1 MPNHVPPEEILA
13 DYASG
18 ATSPGVAL
26 LVASHLTHAPG
37 SRARV
42 REFEEVGGVL
52 LADETSA
59 EMSPDAL
66 DKAMALLDGIPQDE
80 WTQVAPGTEDGPLP
94 RPLLDR
100 LGMGVDDL
108 PWRFQLPG
116 VSAHELDGFDGE
128 KVMLLRAKP
137 GAKVPQHTHEGAEM
151 TLVLQG
157 ALSDGG
163 IVYEKGDVAIND
175 EHDDHRPEVVGD
187 ELCYCLIVQQG
198 DLRFTGT
205 FSRFL
210 NYLGE

>member
-1 MPNHVPPEEILA
+1 MPSHVPPEEILA

-26 LVASHLTHAPG
+26 LVASHLTHAPD

-52 LADETSA
+52 LADEASA
-59 EMSPDAL
+59 EMSADAL
-66 DKAMALLDGIPQDE
+66 QKAMALLDEAPQD
-80 WTQVAPGTEDGPLP
+80 TAQPADHGTGPLP

-116 VSAHELDGFDGE
+116 VSAHELDGFEGE

-163 IVYEKGDVAIND
+163 IVYETGDVAIND

>member
-1 MPNHVPPEEILA
+1 MPSHLPPEEVLA

-26 LVASHLTHAPG
+26 LVASHLTHAPE

-52 LADETSA
+52 LTEEEDAQ
-59 EMSPDAL
+59 MSPDAL
-66 DKAMALLDGIPQDE
+66 DKALAALDSLAEGIGDQGFAH
-80 WTQVAPGTEDGPLP
+80 QSDGPLP
-94 RPLLDR
+94 QPLLNR
-100 LGMGVDDL
+100 LGKSVDDL

-116 VSAHELDGFDGE
+116 VSAHELDGFVGE

-163 IVYEKGDVAIND
+163 VVYQKGDVAMND

-187 ELCYCLIVQQG
+187 EICYCLIVQQG